1 MSIYNRRKGN
11 TLPKLDSDSGF
22 FSNVDKTADPLRES
36 TDFGDIKTKSDG
48 TMLFT
53 DEYPRIC
60 LDDLNVKELIGA
72 GTQGTVSDVIHIP
85 SGREFAMKNIHV
97 IDKTTLQKTIDE
109 IHSLRKLKHTN
120 VVQLFTVFYQK
131 GDIHILMDLVRGASL
146 GDYIKVVPV
155 VPEKALGQIAIQCL
169 SGLLFMRKN
178 HILHRD
184 LKPSNVMVAL
194 DGSVKIA
201 DFGLARQLRATGDLA
216 KSFTGTM
223 SYMSPERIREDNY
236 GLKSDVWSLG
246 VILYQCAIGK
256 FPFGGMKIAFWDVNF
271 DSSDEVD
278 VKLPPEC
285 SENMRDFISRC
296 LEVDTNARASIEELV
311 EHPWAKEFSGIREF
325 ADLVSWVADAEQKR
339 KAAKPV
345 SESK

>member
-1 MSIYNRRKGN
+1 MSYRKKGN

-22 FSNVDKTADPLRES
+22 FANIDKAADPLRES

-60 LDDLNVKELIGA
+60 LDDLDEKEVLGA

-85 SGREFAMKNIHV
+85 SGREFAMKNINV
-97 IDKTTLQKTIDE
+97 IDKSTLQKTIDE
-109 IHSLRKLKHTN
+109 IHSLRKLKHPN

-131 GDIHILMDLVRGASL
+131 GKIHILMDLVRGASL
-146 GDYIKVVPV
+146 GDYIKVVPIM
-155 VPEKALGQIAIQCL
+155 PEKALGQLTIQCL

-184 LKPSNVMVAL
+184 LKPSNVMVAT

-201 DFGLARQLRATGDLA
+201 DFGLARQLRATGDLT

-271 DSSDEVD
+271 ESSDKVEV
-278 VKLPPEC
+278 VLPEGS

-296 LEVDTNARASIEELV
+296 LEVDTNKRASIEELV
-311 EHPWAKEFSGIREF
+311 EHPWAKEFAGHREF
-325 ADLVSWVADAEQKR
+325 TDLISWVADADNKR
-339 KAAKPV
+339 KAAKEPAAG
-345 SESK
+345 K